1 MHMLDWD
8 NLRIFLAVMRDR
20 SLLGA
25 AKKLGIDHTTAA
37 RRLSALETAVGARLF
52 DRSPRGVEPTAAGL
66 SLLVHVE
73 NIECDVVAATTQ
85 IAARDAEVSGTVRLS
100 TPEAFGTVFVAP
112 AIHRL
117 HARHPRL
124 QVELAPESRAVSL
137 SKREADIAIALRQ
150 PPGGR
155 LVARRLI
162 DYRLGLY
169 ASRAYLKGKASVTDV
184 AMLGDHPFVGYIDEL
199 IDLPDLRYLEQVA
212 PAARTAF
219 RSSSIAAQQAAVAA
233 GLGLGV
239 LHVFTAEQDNRLV
252 RLMADEIEVM
262 RSYWLIFH
270 ADQQRLPRVRAVI
283 DFLDE
288 LVRDNRAS
296 F

>member
-1 MHMLDWD
+1 MLDWD

-25 AKKLGIDHTTAA
+25 ARKLGIDHTTAA
-37 RRLSALETAVGARLF
+37 RRLSALETAIGTRLF

-66 SLLVHVE
+66 ALLTHAE
-73 NIECDVVAATTQ
+73 NIERDIVAATTR
-85 IAARDAEVSGTVRLS
+85 IAEADSSVSGTVRLA
-100 TPEAFGTVFVAP
+100 TPEAFGTSFVAP

-124 QVELAPESRAVSL
+124 QIELAPESRAVSL

-155 LVARRLI
+155 LVARRLV

-169 ASRAYLKGKASVTDV
+169 ASRDYLDRQGAAIDLPT
-184 AMLGDHPFVGYIDEL
+184 LGTHPFVGYIDEL

-212 PAARTAF
+212 PAARTVF
-219 RSSSIAAQQAAVAA
+219 RSSSIAAQQAAVTA
-233 GLGLGV
+233 GMGLGV
-239 LHVFTAEQDNRLV
+239 LHVFTAEADVRLV
-252 RLMADEIEVM
+252 RLLPTEIEVI
-262 RSYWLIFH
+262 RSYWLVLH
-270 ADQQRLPRVRAVI
+270 ADQQRLPRVRAAI
-283 DFLDE
+283 EFLDE
-288 LVRDNRAS
+288 IVAENRAR

>member
-1 MHMLDWD
+1 MLDWD

-25 AKKLGIDHTTAA
+25 ARKLGIDHTTAA
-37 RRLSALETAVGARLF
+37 RRLSVLEAAVGARLF

-66 SLLVHVE
+66 ALLMHAE
-73 NIECDVVAATTQ
+73 NIERDVVAATTR
-85 IAARDAEVSGTVRLS
+85 IAEADPSVSGTVRLS
-100 TPEAFGTVFVAP
+100 TPEAFGTSFVAP
-112 AIHRL
+112 AMHRL

-124 QVELAPESRAVSL
+124 QIELAPESRAVSL

-155 LVARRLI
+155 LVARRLV

-169 ASRAYLKGKASVTDV
+169 ASRNYLAGQGAVTPDT
-184 AMLGDHPFVGYIDEL
+184 LGAHPFVGYIDEL

-212 PAARTAF
+212 PAARTVF

-233 GLGLGV
+233 GMGLGV
-239 LHVFTAEQDNRLV
+239 LHVFTADADARLV
-252 RLMADEIEVM
+252 RLFPTEIEVI
-262 RSYWLIFH
+262 RSYWLILH
-270 ADQQRLPRVRAVI
+270 ADQQRLPRVRAAI
-283 DFLDE
+283 EFLDE
-288 LVRDNRAS
+288 IVAENRAR

>member
-1 MHMLDWD
+1 MLDWD
-8 NLRIFLAVMRDR
+8 NLRIFLAVMRDH
-20 SLLGA
+20 SLLSA

-66 SLLVHVE
+66 SLLAHAE
-73 NIECDVVAATTQ
+73 NIERDVVAATTQ
-85 IAARDAEVSGTVRLS
+85 IAARDTEVGGTIRLS
-100 TPEAFGTVFVAP
+100 TPEAFGTAFVAP

-117 HARHPRL
+117 HDRHPRL

-155 LVARRLI
+155 LVARRLV

-169 ASRAYLKGKASVTDV
+169 ASRAYLAGKGAVTDV
-184 AMLGDHPFVGYIDEL
+184 AALGDHPFVGYIDEL
-199 IDLPDLRYLEQVA
+199 IDLPDLRYLEQVV
-212 PAARTAF
+212 PNARTVF

-239 LHVFTAEQDNRLV
+239 LHVFTAEQDDRLV

-288 LVRDNRAS
+288 LVGDNRAA

>member
-1 MHMLDWD
+1 MLDWD

-85 IAARDAEVSGTVRLS
+85 IAARDAEVNGTIRLS
-100 TPEAFGTVFVAP
+100 TPEAFGTAFVAP

-117 HARHPRL
+117 HARHPQL

-137 SKREADIAIALRQ
+137 SKREADIAITLRQ
-150 PPGGR
+150 PHGGR

-169 ASRAYLKGKASVTDV
+169 ASRAYLKEKASVTDV

-212 PAARTAF
+212 PAARTVF

-283 DFLDE
+283 DFLDQ

>member
-1 MHMLDWD
+1 
-8 NLRIFLAVMRDR
+8 
-20 SLLGA
+20 LLGA

-52 DRSPRGVEPTAAGL
+52 DRSPRGVEPTTSGL
-66 SLLVHVE
+66 SLLIHAE
-73 NIECDVVAATTQ
+73 NIERDVIAATTQ
-85 IAARDAEVSGTVRLS
+85 IAARETEVSGTIRLS
-100 TPEAFGTVFVAP
+100 TPEAFGTAFVAP
-112 AIHRL
+112 ALHRL
-117 HARHPRL
+117 HSRHPRL
-124 QVELAPESRAVSL
+124 QVELAPESRTVSL

-155 LVARRLI
+155 LVARRLV

-169 ASRAYLKGKASVTDV
+169 ASRAYLAVKGAVDDV
-184 AMLGDHPFVGYIDEL
+184 AKLGDHPFVGYIDEL
-199 IDLPDLRYLEQVA
+199 IDLPDLRYLEQIA
-212 PAARTAF
+212 PTARTVF

-233 GLGLGV
+233 GLGMGV
-239 LHVFTAEQDNRLV
+239 LHVFTAEQDDRLV
-252 RLMADEIEVM
+252 RLMADEIEVI

-288 LVRDNRAS
+288 LVRDNRAV